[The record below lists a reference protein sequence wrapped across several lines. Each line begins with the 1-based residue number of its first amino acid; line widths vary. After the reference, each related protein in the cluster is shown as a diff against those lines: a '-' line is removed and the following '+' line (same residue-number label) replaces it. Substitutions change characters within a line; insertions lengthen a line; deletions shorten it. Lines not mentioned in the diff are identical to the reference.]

1 MSDDWRLRIQLNDS
15 HQAGE
20 LAEELTAHEHEEA
33 RADRSMHDR
42 VTVSVDDAEVF
53 CYAGTR
59 EGAEEA
65 GRTIAG
71 LAANHGWQPEVELR
85 HWHPSAEEWEDPDTP
100 LPDTDA
106 ARVQEHHERVELE
119 RADSRAQGFPEFE
132 VSIKCPSHRQASA
145 LAARLRDEGLP
156 VVQRWTAVTVGADDE
171 DSANA
176 LADRLRGEVGDDSPV
191 TVEGNLRDIYEN
203 GPFRPFSYLGGL
215 GG

>member
-1 MSDDWRLRIQLNDS
+1 MNDDWRLRIQLADA
-15 HQAGE
+15 HEAGE
-20 LAEELTAHEHEEA
+20 LAEELKAHEHHGVMGL
-33 RADRSMHDR
+33 RSMHDR

-59 EGAEEA
+59 EQAEEA

-71 LAANHGWQPEVELR
+71 LAGNHGWQPEVELR
-85 HWHPSAEEWEDPDTP
+85 HWHPTAEEWEDPDTP

-106 ARVQEHHERVELE
+106 ARAREHHERVEQE

-132 VSIKCPSHRQASA
+132 VRIKCRSHGHASE
-145 LAARLRDEGLP
+145 LADRLRNEGLP

-176 LADRLRGEVGDDSPV
+176 LAERLRAEAGNEGDV

-203 GPFRPFSYLGGL
+203 GPFRPYAYLGGL